1 MSLLEDLNWRHAVK
15 AYDPTKKVSEENIN
29 NIISLLKREITQQ
42 ELLNYYNACITI
54 IELPDGIN
62 GFVFSYENIYN
73 IFINKD
79 LSYYKR
85 KKTILH
91 ELAHIELSQLK
102 QLNKDMFAFYIEKYE
117 DEADKYLNFII
128 ETIKEEKDYG
138 YDFWYT

>member
-1 MSLLEDLNWRHAVK
+1 M
-15 AYDPTKKVSEENIN
+15 

-42 ELLNYYNACITI
+42 DLLNYYNACITI
-54 IELPDGIN
+54 IKLPDGIN

-117 DEADKYLNFII
+117 DEADKYIKFII
-128 ETIKEEKDYG
+128 ENIK
-138 YDFWYT
+138 